1 MRKEFEPFWQPLSET
16 LGGEE
21 MREREIEE
29 KLRLESQKRGGLAM
43 KFVSPGLVGV
53 PDRIVILP
61 QGRLGFVELKA
72 PGEKPRK
79 IQIRRMKQLRK
90 LGFLIYVLDD
100 KGKIGEI
107 LDDIQGTSLSRGG
120 DSIH

>member
-1 MRKEFEPFWQPLSET
+1 
-16 LGGEE
+16 

-29 KLRLESQKRGGLAM
+29 KLRVESQKRGGLAM

-61 QGRLGFVELKA
+61 QGKLGFVELKA

-79 IQIRRMKQLRK
+79 IQVRRIEQLKK
-90 LGFLIYVLDD
+90 LGFLVYVLDD
-100 KGKIGEI
+100 KEKIGEI
-107 LDDIQGTSLSRGG
+107 LDDIQGTSS
-120 DSIH
+120 

>member
-1 MRKEFEPFWQPLSET
+1 
-16 LGGEE
+16 

-29 KLRLESQKRGGLAM
+29 KLRVESQKRGGLAM
-43 KFVSPGLVGV
+43 KFVSPGLIGV
-53 PDRIVILP
+53 P

-79 IQIRRMKQLRK
+79 IQVRRMEQLRK
-90 LGFLIYVLDD
+90 LGFLVYVLDD

-107 LDDIQGTSLSRGG
+107 LDDIQGISLSRGG

>member
-1 MRKEFEPFWQPLSET
+1 
-16 LGGEE
+16 
-21 MREREIEE
+21 MRERAIEE
-29 KLRLESQKRGGLAM
+29 KLRVESQKRGGLSM

-53 PDRIVILP
+53 PDRIVVLP

-79 IQIRRMKQLRK
+79 IQLRRMEQLRK
-90 LGFLIYVLDD
+90 LGFLVYVLDD
-100 KGKIGEI
+100 KEKIGEI
-107 LDDIQGTSLSRGG
+107 LDDIQGTSLSSGS